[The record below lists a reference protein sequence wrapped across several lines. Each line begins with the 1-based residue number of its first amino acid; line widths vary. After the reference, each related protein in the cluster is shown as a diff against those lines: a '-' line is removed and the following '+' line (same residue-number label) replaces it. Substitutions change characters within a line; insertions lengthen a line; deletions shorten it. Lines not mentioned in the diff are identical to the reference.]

1 MTFVMGMVGFLLA
14 LSAYAAGRWQERRAA
29 GGSRSTVAA
38 PPDEKQRQEW
48 HNFWHYDGTTM
59 PKPPEGGR

>member
-1 MTFVMGMVGFLLA
+1 MAFVMGMAGFLLA
-14 LSAYAAGRWQERRAA
+14 LAAYAVGRWQERRGA
-29 GGSRSTVAA
+29 GNGRPTVAV

-59 PKPPEGGR
+59 PKPLDGR